1 MKNDRLSPEELEN
14 NRKKLEEERPRLVI
28 LLLQWLLPPFI
39 LTRLGLKIT
48 PTPEFEVDSAT
59 KQATEELISEYK
71 KNPNKPPIK
80 ITKKLPKYEPTPEE
94 LKYDRKQDAFAKR
107 FAILVWIFIY
117 ALGNLCLAW
126 AVGFGA
132 VSLMDIFIN
141 AIASLIFLAMFMSV
155 WYMPKGAT
163 ILGWRVGLY
172 LPPIHTIFPKSGKA
186 ELYFRYTQ
194 PNNTMHNPAPF
205 LMEDGWTWLL
215 IGSSVCLLFGVYFS
229 WSADNEIQSS
239 ADTASDAKVNCAFY
253 TDEVVALLLRSE
265 ISCLETADNEIQSA
279 AKTNLT
285 SDDKIWLNEQHPN
298 SNPVWSPDGTEIVF
312 VSDRDEHFINGIIHT
327 QIFVMNSDGTNEIRL
342 TDNNAQNYQP
352 SWSPDGTKI
361 VFASNRDGNY
371 EIYTMNA
378 DGSNQIRVTNN
389 DFHDHKPSLSPDG
402 TKILFA
408 SNRDRNFDIYTIN
421 ADGTNQ
427 TRLTTHVNPDN
438 YPTWSHDGTK
448 IAFTSWRDG
457 NPQVY
462 TMDAD
467 GTNQTNITNTPSYDM
482 EPSWSPDGTKI
493 AYYVADRND
502 LGEIYIMDID
512 GSNQKNITNTSNFS
526 ESDPSWS
533 PDGTKIASTS
543 IKSRGGLLVKEN
555 MKIQIIELK

>member
-14 NRKKLEEERPRLVI
+14 NRKKLEEERRLRI
-28 LLLQWLLPPFI
+28 QI
-39 LTRLGLKIT
+39 R
-48 PTPEFEVDSAT
+48 PTPDQNME
-59 KQATEELISEYK
+59 QATEELISEYK
-71 KNPNKPPIK
+71 KNPNKPPIN

-117 ALGNLCLAW
+117 ALVNLWVA
-126 AVGFGA
+126 ARVVGFGA
-132 VSLMDIFIN
+132 EVSLMDRLGD
-141 AIASLIFLAMFMSV
+141 AILSLILLAMFMSV
-155 WYMPKGAT
+155 WYMPKGTT
-163 ILGWRVGLY
+163 INGLIAGLFLGA
-172 LPPIHTIFPKSGKA
+172 IHAIFPKSGKA
-186 ELYFRYTQ
+186 ELYFRYLI
-194 PNNTMHNPAPF
+194 PNNIMHNHYDPLGA
-205 LMEDGWTWLL
+205 MENGWALLL
-215 IGSSVCLLFGVYFS
+215 IGSSVCLLFYAFIFGS
-229 WSADNEIQSS
+229 TDNEIQSS